1 MDNPA
6 ALRRWMVAGPVV
18 ARIVTEFE
26 GGLGTA
32 VKGHHHHHEQ
42 QVQTKIF
49 DCSLWRTR
57 QSLWKRES
65 RTHCI
70 GHWRDVD
77 DSVMESVEKIE
88 RICEEQFNLY
98 VTDRLVDRKIPVT
111 DILTKNK
118 LPLFSRQP
126 VKTPS
131 RQSRQMES
139 LKNECYLFSRLY
151 ISCQT
156 RAHENQPA
164 PPL

>member
-1 MDNPA
+1 MNNKYRLKSLIAVSEELGNPFENESQ
-6 ALRRWMVAGPVV
+6 GH
-18 ARIVTEFE
+18 IVLDTGEM
-26 GGLGTA
+26 
-32 VKGHHHHHEQ
+32 
-42 QVQTKIF
+42 
-49 DCSLWRTR
+49 
-57 QSLWKRES
+57 
-65 RTHCI
+65 
-70 GHWRDVD
+70 VD
-77 DSVMESVEKIE
+77 DSAKESVEKIE

-139 LKNECYLFSRLY
+139 LKNDCYLFSRLY